1 MARRVTYWQPMRDM
15 ITLRQAM
22 DRLFDEGLVRPE
34 WAEQRERAAR
44 LPLDAYSTE
53 EEIVILASLPGVKPE
68 DVEITIEG
76 DTLNIKGEIP
86 EPPANVDY
94 ILRERGFGPFTRTL
108 TFNIPVQADK
118 AEASFRDGLLTLSV
132 PKAEEIKPRTIKVK
146 TSKSG
151 DTQR

>member
-1 MARRVTYWQPMRDM
+1 MARRINYWQPMRDM

-22 DRLFDEGLVRPE
+22 DRLFEESLVRPE
-34 WAEQRERAAR
+34 WGEPPERAVR

-53 EEIVILASLPGVKPE
+53 DEIVILASLPGVRPE

-76 DTLNIKGEIP
+76 DTLSIKGEIP
-86 EPPANVDY
+86 EPPANMDY
-94 ILRERGFGPFTRTL
+94 ILRERGFGSFARTL

-118 AEASFRDGLLTLSV
+118 AEASFKDGLLTLTV

-146 TSKSG
+146 TK
-151 DTQR
+151 